1 MLCTYAMSDE
11 FAGTR
16 PVWYPYMA
24 VSTINVIFLEINS
37 SGQNYSY
44 GLPQQQQAS
53 DRFYVEVS

>member
-1 MLCTYAMSDE
+1 MSDE

-24 VSTINVIFLEINS
+24 VSTINVIFLETNS
-37 SGQNYSY
+37 SGQNYSC

>member
-11 FAGTR
+11 IAGTQ

-37 SGQNYSY
+37 SGHNSR
-44 GLPQQQQAS
+44 GLPQQEQTMT
-53 DRFYVEVS
+53 DFYVEVS